1 MDEPNFLKK
10 YVSILEDTEVP
21 PRFAIWCGL
30 SAISA
35 MLERRIWADMGIY
48 KVFPN
53 MFVILIAESGRA
65 RKSTAIKIT
74 KRLLH
79 ATDPGPR
86 LIAQKITPEALI
98 AALRS
103 ERTDEEARLMGE
115 TCGGIII
122 ADELMTL
129 VNRKSYDTGL
139 ASLFIPFYDCEDKFE
154 YQTRSHGTETVN
166 YSHLSILAASTINSI
181 REAIPASAIGD
192 GFTSRVLFIYTD
204 VIPPPVAWT
213 EFDAAKAQTME
224 ELTRYLQGITSLSG
238 RVDFTD
244 EAKEFFIQEYD
255 RFYIDSP
262 FYDIP
267 QLRAYSSRRHTHLI
281 KVAICLMVCET
292 PTSLSL
298 KRKYLIGAKEII
310 EDAETQMPLVLQQIV
325 TTDVGALTEQV
336 FQIIASQAPVLRGD
350 VMRHF
355 THKIDHDALKKI
367 LETLMQAGKI
377 VTDSTPSGAILFKL
391 PGQEK

>member
-10 YVSILEDTEVP
+10 YVSILENTEVP

-48 KVFPN
+48 KIYPN
-53 MFVILIAESGRA
+53 MYIILVAESGRA
-65 RKSTAIKIT
+65 RKSTAVKIT
-74 KRLLH
+74 KKLLR

-86 LIAQKITPEALI
+86 QIAQKITPEALI

-103 ERTDEEARLMGE
+103 ERTDEEAKLMGE

-129 VNRKSYDTGL
+129 INRKSYDTGL

-166 YSHLSILAASTINSI
+166 YSHLSILGASTINSI
-181 REAIPASAIGD
+181 REALPASAIGD

-213 EFDAAKAQTME
+213 EFDATKAKTME
-224 ELTRYLQGITSLSG
+224 ELTQHLQEIAGLSG
-238 RVDFTD
+238 KIEFTP
-244 EAKEFFIQEYD
+244 EAKKFFIDEYN
-255 RFYIDSP
+255 RYYLDSP

-267 QLRAYSSRRHTHLI
+267 QLRAYSSRRHTHLVKI
-281 KVAICLMVCET
+281 AMCLMVCEE
-292 PTSLSL
+292 PTLIL
-298 KRKYLIGAKEII
+298 DKRYLVGAKDII
-310 EDAETQMPLVLQQIV
+310 EDAEGQMPLVLQQIV
-325 TTDVGALTEQV
+325 TSDIGELTEQV
-336 FQIIASQAPVLRGD
+336 FRFIGSQAPVKRTT
-350 VMRHF
+350 VMAHF
-355 THKIDHDALKKI
+355 AHKIDADALKKI
-367 LETLMQAGKI
+367 LETLMQAEKI
-377 VTDSTPSGAILFKL
+377 VVDSSTGGALLFKL
-391 PGQEK
+391 RG